1 MNTVDRYKFEDNGSE
16 ISFMPNY
23 NFLRT
28 LRWWLGA
35 GILAI
40 PVLYYFRGMLS
51 ENTVTII
58 SVIWGIYM
66 VYFLWDLLFK
76 VPVKYIFDKREKSI
90 YRKLFL
96 TKKIMSFDEMTYFIN
111 DESGA
116 YYYVIGKKR
125 NQFVKNYRISDYFS
139 GSKSSGIKEQEFLDK
154 ILYPVLDAIDI
165 PINRPQ

>member
-1 MNTVDRYKFEDNGSE
+1 MNTIDRYKFEDNGSE

-23 NFLRT
+23 NFLHT

-40 PVLYYFRGMLS
+40 PVLYYFRNRLF

-139 GSKSSGIKEQEFLDK
+139 GSKSSRIKEQEFLDK

>member
-40 PVLYYFRGMLS
+40 PVLYYFRGVLS
-51 ENTVTII
+51 ENTVTIF

-96 TKKIMSFDEMTYFIN
+96 TKKIMNFDEMTYFIN

-139 GSKSSGIKEQEFLDK
+139 GSKSSRIKEQEFLDK
-154 ILYPVLDAIDI
+154 ILYPVLGAIDI

>member
-40 PVLYYFRGMLS
+40 PVLYYFRNRLS

-96 TKKIMSFDEMTYFIN
+96 TKKIMNFDEMTYFIN

-139 GSKSSGIKEQEFLDK
+139 GSKSSRIKEQEFLDK

>member
-40 PVLYYFRGMLS
+40 PVLYYFRGVLS
-51 ENTVTII
+51 ENTVTIF

-96 TKKIMSFDEMTYFIN
+96 TKKIMNFDEMTYFIN

-139 GSKSSGIKEQEFLDK
+139 GSKSSRIKEQEFLDK